1 MRRKAIVVV
10 LTSLLM
16 LVLPVTKAFAIS
28 SNGGTVN
35 TQMNNNMGSIIDSTT
50 VDGWHSSGGYWT
62 FNYNDWNSSFRV
74 NDNDVANYFS
84 GTSKTFNEN
93 LVISRNLP
101 QSVKNFIRIYGKDK
115 VGIKITVGKDG
126 SILNNAV

>member
-1 MRRKAIVVV
+1 MKRKVSIVI
-10 LTSLLM
+10 LTTLLT
-16 LVLPVTKAFAIS
+16 LTLPFSKVFAIS

-35 TQMNNNMGSIIDSTT
+35 TQMNNKMGNIIDSTT
-50 VDGWHSSGGYWT
+50 VDGWHSSGGYWA

-93 LVISRNLP
+93 LVISRDLP
-101 QSVKNFIRIYGKDK
+101 QAVKDFILSLIH
-115 VGIKITVGKDG
+115 I
-126 SILNNAV
+126 

>member
-74 NDNDVANYFS
+74 NDNDVCLLY
-84 GTSKTFNEN
+84 TSDAADE
-93 LVISRNLP
+93 
-101 QSVKNFIRIYGKDK
+101 
-115 VGIKITVGKDG
+115 
-126 SILNNAV
+126 